1 MGQSLTQHPLCLDQ
15 CRSAFEQVVQV
26 LLFARRWLPGM
37 QAGMLVSDEAG
48 QQEGIDMIG
57 LGSLTNGVG
66 VVTDVFG
73 IEDINREAG
82 PMRQERQTFVIA
94 SGRLHPDPR
103 SRWQRLEPGLE
114 GRRSI
119 PDRARCRLA
128 MRCDHGGVL
137 GDVASDK
144 QGRILFSHD
153 SK

>member
-26 LLFARRWLPGM
+26 PLFARRWLPGM
-37 QAGMLVSDEAG
+37 QAGMLVGDEAG

-82 PMRQERQTFVIA
+82 PVRQKRQTFVIA
-94 SGRLHPDPR
+94 SGRFQSDLC
-103 SRWQRLEPGLE
+103 SRWQRLEPGFE
-114 GRRSI
+114 GRRGV
-119 PDRARCRLA
+119 PDRARCALA
-128 MRCDHGGVL
+128 MRRDHDGVL
-137 GDVASDK
+137 SDIRSDK
-144 QGRILFSHD
+144 QWGFQFSNG